1 MQGILLIQINFRHFQ
16 IKFKLFEVE
25 DNGPWAPLHKLELT
39 DWRCKRIM
47 KHRNI

>member
-16 IKFKLFEVE
+16 IKYKLFEVE
-25 DNGPWAPLHKLELT
+25 DNDPWAPLHKLELI